1 MLNQVP
7 TDRTNALHP
16 YKVDGSDKHPYFAE
30 DRNAFGKDRRQYWKD
45 RAKKEI
51 WGILMLIHLYLQ

>member
-16 YKVDGSDKHPYFAE
+16 YKVDVSGKYPYFAV
-30 DRNAFGKDRRQYWKD
+30 DRNAFGKDRSKAEKRQRRKV
-45 RAKKEI
+45 
-51 WGILMLIHLYLQ
+51 GGC

>member
-16 YKVDGSDKHPYFAE
+16 YKVDVSGKYPYFAV

-45 RAKKEI
+45 RSKAEKRQRRKV
-51 WGILMLIHLYLQ
+51 GGC